1 MQIQCPH
8 CAAQIPAAQINLD
21 RLLATCSQCNAVFS
35 FADQVEGAETI
46 QPVERIDVPMPKGF
60 EVHKMGNR
68 LEITRKWFSPKYIFL
83 TFFTVFWDGFMVMW
97 FGIAITKG
105 VWPMAVFGLLHGG
118 VGVWLLY
125 TVLAGY
131 LNKTVIAVSG
141 RELSIT
147 HGPLPWRGNKHL
159 KSSNI
164 TQVYCKERI
173 QHGKHSTNYTY
184 EVQAILRGGAHEKL
198 LSGLDESE
206 QALYLEQEIERFL
219 EIEDRPVK
227 GELRK

>member
-8 CAAQIPAAQINLD
+8 CSAQIPAAQINLD
-21 RLLATCSQCNAVFS
+21 RLLATCSLCNAVFS
-35 FADQVEGAETI
+35 FADQVEGTDAFH
-46 QPVERIDVPMPKGF
+46 PVERIDVPMPKGI
-60 EVHKMGNR
+60 EMRKIGNR
-68 LEITRKWFSPKYIFL
+68 LEIIRKWFSPKYIFL
-83 TFFTVFWDGFMVMW
+83 TFFTVFWNGFMIMW
-97 FGIAITKG
+97 FGITITKG
-105 VWPMAVFGLLHGG
+105 AWPLAAVGLLHGG

-147 HGPLPWRGNKHL
+147 HGPLPWRGNKQL

-173 QHGKHSTNYTY
+173 HPGRQPNCTY

-219 EIEDRPVK
+219 EIENRPVK
-227 GELRK
+227 GELSK